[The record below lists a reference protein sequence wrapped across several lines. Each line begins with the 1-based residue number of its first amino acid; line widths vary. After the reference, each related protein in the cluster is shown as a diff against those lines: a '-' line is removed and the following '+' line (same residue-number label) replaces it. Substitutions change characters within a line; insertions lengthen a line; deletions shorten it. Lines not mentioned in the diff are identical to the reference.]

1 MKTIQ
6 VNPAEVSMN
15 GQVLG
20 IVTSVNIG
28 GSVEIFSSSVNAWVN
43 LMGSGANL
51 AGKSLVITEGCSEAG
66 IDWVAVEADILEQLG
81 LTKAAVQEP
90 VAPQA

>member
-28 GSVEIFSSSVNAWVN
+28 GSVEIFGTSVNAWVS

-51 AGKSLVITEGCSEAG
+51 AGKNLLITDGCSESG

-81 LTKAAVQEP
+81 LTKSAEQAPLEP
-90 VAPQA
+90 KL

>member
-20 IVTSVNIG
+20 TVTAVNIG
-28 GSVEIFSSSVNAWVN
+28 GSVEIFASSVNAWVN
-43 LMGSGANL
+43 LMSNGASL
-51 AGKSLVITEGCSEAG
+51 AGKSLSISEGCSEAG
-66 IDWVAVEADILEQLG
+66 IDWVAVEADVLSQLG
-81 LTKAAVQEP
+81 LVKAAEP
-90 VAPQA
+90 APQA